1 MKAPIDLD
9 LYTDTATMRTLLQQQ
24 LPGFAEGR
32 LRVEALEVHSARR
45 NTSIARNPS
54 PMTLCY
60 SLQVSATQP
69 PHSGSQMLLAQ
80 VYRPGLAAA
89 AYEQHRHR
97 NKLVAPAFGE
107 PLVHLPALNLLL
119 WGLPN
124 DPALPQLSTLLD
136 PARAAQALPK
146 SLRGTDASLPLEL
159 LRYAPLRRA
168 TLRCTLGARTLYAKT
183 FFDGRARDIHARFDW
198 FWQLAQRDGDA
209 PLVAEPLGL
218 DAATRTVWQA
228 PAVGVPLQHHFATRE
243 GPALLGRVAEALA
256 RLHGAPLAPSAATV
270 PRSAAHWLAEVRRRQ
285 NKIARVNPTLA
296 ARAQHLASAIE
307 QHAAYA
313 ATRPLSLIH
322 GDCHPD
328 QFWVHD
334 GRIVLFDFDE
344 FTLGDPME
352 DLAEFVLKLEQRGA
366 VPRLASAF
374 IDAYAAAAPQRFDA
388 PSLAWHLAIQ
398 SLLQVSRAFIYQQP
412 SWQGEIERRL
422 VVAEARAGALR

>member
-9 LYTDTATMRTLLQQQ
+9 LYTDTAAMRVLLQQQ

-32 LRVEALEVHSARR
+32 LRIDALEVHSARR
-45 NTSIARNPS
+45 NTSMARNPS

-60 SLQVSATQP
+60 ALQVSDARAPRTGAQL
-69 PHSGSQMLLAQ
+69 LLAQ

-89 AYEQHRHR
+89 AYEQHRQRRH
-97 NKLVAPAFGE
+97 LVAPAFGE
-107 PLVHLPALNLLL
+107 PLVHLPALHLLL
-119 WGLPN
+119 WALPN
-124 DPALPQLSTLLD
+124 DPGLPQLATLLD
-136 PARAAQALPK
+136 PARAAAALP
-146 SLRGTDASLPLEL
+146 APLHGAAGALQIEL

-183 FFDGRARDIHARFDW
+183 FFDGRARDIDARFDW
-198 FWQLAQRDGDA
+198 FWRLAQSDADA
-209 PLVAEPLGL
+209 PLVAEPLGF
-218 DAATRTVWQA
+218 DAGTSTVWQA
-228 PAVGVPLQHHFATRE
+228 QAPGVPLQHPLASPHGAT
-243 GPALLGRVAEALA
+243 LLGRAASALA

-285 NKIARVNPTLA
+285 DKIARIDPTLA
-296 ARAQHLASAIE
+296 ARAQRLAGTIQ
-307 QHAAYA
+307 QHAAHA
-313 ATRPLSLIH
+313 ATRSLSLIH

-344 FTLGDPME
+344 FALGDPME
-352 DLAEFVLKLEQRGA
+352 DLAEFELKLEQAGA
-366 VPRLASAF
+366 APALVSAF
-374 IDAYAAAAPQRFDA
+374 IDSYAAAAPHRFDA

-412 SWQGEIERRL
+412 GWRGEVERRL
-422 VVAEARAGALR
+422 AAAEARAGALR